1 MATKLVHIGLPK
13 CGSTYLQRVV
23 FPEIEK
29 EMNIKHYKK
38 IEFMDGEKDVVSMT
52 KKADVFNL
60 LQNEKRL
67 ENDLPSSFILSNE
80 SLFST
85 TKEFD
90 KISDAFEL
98 IKKNFSA
105 DTIILIVIRNPYEFL
120 NSIYIQSIQ
129 TMKIVEPDI
138 FFYVE
143 KNNVV
148 RKNEKYN
155 LQGFNYN
162 YLISL
167 YKNYFK
173 KVIVVK
179 YESLHDF
186 SFLKEIFEINDSLIK
201 KIERK
206 KNKEYKKSVS
216 KQSIKLIFFLNNF
229 INLNKYELFLKKLSR
244 KKDKNII
251 EKIINKT
258 FKFIRPKYF
267 FRNIIDKIFVKYR
280 KYYINK
286 SFIPIDIDQ
295 MVKNYDKLKF

>member
-13 CGSTYLQRVV
+13 CASTFLQRVV

-29 EMNIKHYKK
+29 QTNIKHYKK
-38 IEFMDGEKDVVSMT
+38 KEFMDGENDLI
-52 KKADVFNL
+52 FNL
-60 LQNEKRL
+60 LQNEKKL
-67 ENDLPSSFILSNE
+67 ENNLPSSFILSNE

-90 KISDAFEL
+90 KISKHL
-98 IKKNFSA
+98 NCKKNFSA
-105 DTIILIVIRNPYEFL
+105 DTTILIVIRNPYEFL

-129 TMKIVEPDI
+129 TMKIVKPEN

-143 KNNVV
+143 KNNLI
-148 RKNEKYN
+148 RRNEKYN
-155 LQGFNYN
+155 LQDFNYN
-162 YLISL
+162 YLISI

-186 SFLKEIFEINDSLIK
+186 SFLKEIFEINDDFIK
-201 KIERK
+201 KIEK
-206 KNKEYKKSVS
+206 KRNKVNKKSVS

-244 KKDKNII
+244 KKHKNFI
-251 EKIINKT
+251 EIIINKI
-258 FKFIRPKYF
+258 FKYVRPKYF
-267 FRNIIDKIFVKYR
+267 FRNIIDKIFIKYR
-280 KYYINK
+280 KYYIDK

-295 MVKNYDKLKF
+295 MVKNYDKSKF